1 MSKKIIKYII
11 SIAIIIIIISI
22 ITIVY
27 SYSNKTPEV
36 DVYQKINEEISYV
49 DRRALELMKMLNNLD
64 IEYMI
69 TNNVINATGENTSSD
84 SAKSDTDTESSK
96 QASEGESGTDES
108 SQADGGEES
117 NGKQGNSITISTK
130 ESQSILL
137 RDRND
142 INWTYIQTELENLI
156 NSWSVIT
163 IDLKSINTNND
174 DILAFNT
181 NAETAL
187 KYVQEKNKS
196 NALISLSNLYGL
208 LPKYA
213 EKCNKDFKDLEILYI
228 KYDVLAAYALI
239 ETNQWDKVSTFL
251 GDADNR
257 NLGLINSD
265 NAEVKN
271 NQNIQKSYI
280 LLKEFIK
287 SANEKNVDMCYM
299 KFYYLI
305 DELEKI

>member
-1 MSKKIIKYII
+1 M
-11 SIAIIIIIISI
+11 
-22 ITIVY
+22 
-27 SYSNKTPEV
+27 
-36 DVYQKINEEISYV
+36 
-49 DRRALELMKMLNNLD
+49 
-64 IEYMI
+64 
-69 TNNVINATGENTSSD
+69 
-84 SAKSDTDTESSK
+84 
-96 QASEGESGTDES
+96 
-108 SQADGGEES
+108 
-117 NGKQGNSITISTK
+117 
-130 ESQSILL
+130 
-137 RDRND
+137 
-142 INWTYIQTELENLI
+142 ELENLI

-196 NALISLSNLYGL
+196 NALISLSNLYEL

-239 ETNQWDKVSTFL
+239 ETNQWDKISTFL
-251 GDADNR
+251 GEADNR
-257 NLGLINSD
+257 NLRLINSD

>member
-49 DRRALELMKMLNNLD
+49 DRRVLELMKMLNNLD

-84 SAKSDTDTESSK
+84 STKSDTDTE
-96 QASEGESGTDES
+96 
-108 SQADGGEES
+108 
-117 NGKQGNSITISTK
+117 NSITISTK

-239 ETNQWDKVSTFL
+239 ETNQWDKISTFL

-287 SANEKNVDMCYM
+287 SANEKNIDMCYM

-305 DELEKI
+305 DELGKI

>member
-36 DVYQKINEEISYV
+36 DVYQKIDEEISYV
-49 DRRALELMKMLNNLD
+49 DRRVLELMKMLNNLD

-84 SAKSDTDTESSK
+84 STKSDTDTESSK
-96 QASEGESGTDES
+96 QASEGESGTDKS

-228 KYDVLAAYALI
+228 KYDVLVAYALI
-239 ETNQWDKVSTFL
+239 ETNQWDKISTFL

-257 NLGLINSD
+257 NLRLINSD

>member
-84 SAKSDTDTESSK
+84 STKSDTDTE
-96 QASEGESGTDES
+96 
-108 SQADGGEES
+108 
-117 NGKQGNSITISTK
+117 NSITISTK

>member
-1 MSKKIIKYII
+1 M
-11 SIAIIIIIISI
+11 
-22 ITIVY
+22 Y

-49 DRRALELMKMLNNLD
+49 DRRVLELMKMLNNLD

-96 QASEGESGTDES
+96 QASEGESGTDKS

-213 EKCNKDFKDLEILYI
+213 EKCNKNFKDLEILYI

-239 ETNQWDKVSTFL
+239 ETNQWDKISTFL

>member
-49 DRRALELMKMLNNLD
+49 DRRVLELMKMLNNLD

-96 QASEGESGTDES
+96 QASEGESGTDKS

-239 ETNQWDKVSTFL
+239 ETNQWDKISTFL

-257 NLGLINSD
+257 NLRLINSD

>member
-36 DVYQKINEEISYV
+36 DVYQKIDEEISYV
-49 DRRALELMKMLNNLD
+49 DRRVLELMKMLNNLD

-84 SAKSDTDTESSK
+84 STKSDTDTESSK
-96 QASEGESGTDES
+96 QASEGESGTDKS

-239 ETNQWDKVSTFL
+239 ETNQWDKISTFL

-257 NLGLINSD
+257 NLRLINSD

>member
-49 DRRALELMKMLNNLD
+49 DRRVLELMKMLNNLD

-84 SAKSDTDTESSK
+84 STKSDTDNESSK
-96 QASEGESGTDES
+96 QASGGESDTDKS

-213 EKCNKDFKDLEILYI
+213 EKCNKNFKDLEILYI

-239 ETNQWDKVSTFL
+239 ETNQWDKISTFL

>member
-49 DRRALELMKMLNNLD
+49 DRRVLELMKMLNNLD

-84 SAKSDTDTESSK
+84 STKSDTDTESSK
-96 QASEGESGTDES
+96 QASEGESSTDKS
-108 SQADGGEES
+108 SQVDGGEES

-142 INWTYIQTELENLI
+142 INWTYIQNELENLI

-239 ETNQWDKVSTFL
+239 ETNQWDKISTFL

>member
-49 DRRALELMKMLNNLD
+49 DRRVLELMKMLNNLD

-84 SAKSDTDTESSK
+84 STKSDTDTESSK
-96 QASEGESGTDES
+96 QASEGESSTDKS
-108 SQADGGEES
+108 SQVDGGEES

-239 ETNQWDKVSTFL
+239 ETNQWDKRSTFL

-257 NLGLINSD
+257 NLRLINSD

>member
-49 DRRALELMKMLNNLD
+49 DRRVLELMKMLNNLD

-96 QASEGESGTDES
+96 QASEGESGTDKS

-213 EKCNKDFKDLEILYI
+213 EKCNKNFKDLEILYI

-239 ETNQWDKVSTFL
+239 ETNQWDKISTFL

>member
-49 DRRALELMKMLNNLD
+49 DRRVLELMKMLNNLD

-84 SAKSDTDTESSK
+84 STKSDTDTENSE
-96 QASEGESGTDES
+96 QAGGGKNDTDKS

-239 ETNQWDKVSTFL
+239 ETNQWDKISTFL

-257 NLGLINSD
+257 NLRLINSD

-287 SANEKNVDMCYM
+287 SANEKNIDMCYM

>member
-27 SYSNKTPEV
+27 SYSNKTSEV
-36 DVYQKINEEISYV
+36 DVYQKIDEEISYV
-49 DRRALELMKMLNNLD
+49 DRRVLELMKMLNNLD
-64 IEYMI
+64 TEYMI
-69 TNNVINATGENTSSD
+69 TNNVINSTEENTSSD
-84 SAKSDTDTESSK
+84 NNKSDTDAGSDG
-96 QASEGESGTDES
+96 QASGETDKS
-108 SQADGGEES
+108 SQTNGGEEKNS
-117 NGKQGNSITISTK
+117 EQENSITISTK

-137 RDRND
+137 RNRND

-163 IDLKSINTNND
+163 IDLKSINANND

-181 NAETAL
+181 NAEAAL

-196 NALISLSNLYGL
+196 NALISLSNLYAL

-213 EKCNKDFKDLEILYI
+213 ENCNRNYKDLEILYV
-228 KYDVLAAYALI
+228 KYDVLASYALI
-239 ETNQWDKVSTFL
+239 ETNQWEKIYNFL
-251 GDADNR
+251 SDADNR
-257 NLGLINSD
+257 NLGLINSN
-265 NAEVKN
+265 NAEMKN